1 MSEPIPPAE
10 FLSYIRRLSSGE
22 LDFDDAP
29 PAVVEQ
35 ITTMMKR
42 PVDELRA
49 EVAVRREREMQSP
62 RPGTTAPDFEL
73 ELLSP
78 QGQRTGEMCRLS
90 DHRGRPVALI
100 FGSFT

>member
-1 MSEPIPPAE
+1 MSEPITPAE
-10 FLSYIRRLSSGE
+10 VLSYRRRLSSGD

-29 PAVVEQ
+29 ASVVEQ
-35 ITTMMKR
+35 ITAMMKR
-42 PVDELRA
+42 SVDELRA
-49 EVAVRREREMQSP
+49 DVAVRREREERSP

-78 QGQRTGEMCRLS
+78 RGQRTGETRRLS
-90 DHRGRPVALI
+90 DHRGRPVGLI